1 MKQIIHF
8 LLLISF
14 LCSCSGGNRTKIDQN
29 HNTIFSYNNNS
40 LKSVE
45 ISMYRTNSIR
55 VQPELINVYFEQSE
69 IEKIKSWIMNTT
81 NATTSISSSINSI
94 FLYKFIYQG
103 LNNIEEEKML
113 VYVIDQNNDVF
124 IHQISADTLRKINS
138 FDTFQEKDRSTILS
152 YIGEDDWY
160 KTNDLIMN

>member
-1 MKQIIHF
+1 
-8 LLLISF
+8 
-14 LCSCSGGNRTKIDQN
+14 
-29 HNTIFSYNNNS
+29 
-40 LKSVE
+40 
-45 ISMYRTNSIR
+45 MYRTNSIR